1 MVLVLARY
9 VPYCDAGPGGQSV
22 PSGSISLCLSQV
34 PAGHTKGRSL
44 VPVTREA
51 FPCPRTSSTGLRAI
65 EWLHSVPRT
74 VPSGLSAHIQGTV
87 PAGTFASP
95 QVPPPIDSS
104 SSLPG
109 PRCGRI
115 ARGYAYS
122 AGLFLSGSSAHTK
135 GSRPQV
141 PVPLRLTTRGSLP
154 QDLSPG
160 PSPSTKATV
169 SLSSGLFPTRV
180 PRPAIT
186 KAHPSGPRSLFG
198 PLAKAPLA
206 GPSRPYQGNSPRTL
220 FRPGPSPISK
230 AILSAGPHG
239 PYYSKPE
246 VPSALTKGSSPGPL
260 PPGPIGPYQ
269 SSLLSVPRLYQR
281 ALSPRTRAFPHGPL
295 ATVSAVGTPRRT
307 LFRRHP
313 VPAVGRIRKRSSPGV
328 RSAHSQGHLDPL
340 MDVFPKSRGPI
351 APRNVSPRC
360 PVCPYLAGRTFP
372 PGPLS
377 VHPPGCLGQYQNWR
391 LRLSQDASVVSVVQG
406 PPVPRQ
412 IPSAPYL
419 RNHPPS
425 ASTTGSIPEGTV
437 PRFPGS
443 RIYSKASPRTLF
455 PPGVPAFRP
464 FTKAPPP
471 GLSSPRVPRSHT
483 IGAASPRSR
492 RQPIR
497 GYYLPK
503 DPSSP
508 KLSLAP
514 PIPRLPSQVPRPIPK
529 ARPPQV
535 PITVIVE
542 PKLASGPRSSP
553 IRKGTAGLPSDIS
566 HGIPAPYLRLS
577 RSQGPFAGPKYQGTA
592 FTQGPLLPGFHKSI
606 YQASPRIPPGPLSRQ
621 VPSAHTQKAPPQDLF
636 SPGLCGPITKVAV
649 IPQEP
654 SCFLPR
660 SLAHTEEWMQPPPRT
675 SSPRSPRPHTTGTPS
690 DDLCRRVR
698 SLRPYYAKAQRSLQG
713 PCRVRNYQGS
723 SFPGYP
729 APYQA
734 QPCPQG
740 RLPQVPRAISKVTPS
755 RSARSLYEGSASSDH
770 LPRSFGSIS

>member
-122 AGLFLSGSSAHTK
+122 AGLFLSGPAAPHD
-135 GSRPQV
+135 Q
-141 PVPLRLTTRGSLP
+141 RLP
-154 QDLSPG
+154 PPG
-160 PSPSTKATV
+160 PLPRSLAQYQGDRFALLRTLSHQGPSARNNQGT
-169 SLSSGLFPTRV
+169 SF
-180 PRPAIT
+180 
-186 KAHPSGPRSLFG
+186 RSLFG

-391 LRLSQDASVVSVVQG
+391 LRLSQDA
-406 PPVPRQ
+406 
-412 IPSAPYL
+412 
-419 RNHPPS
+419 NHPPS

-535 PITVIVE
+535 
-542 PKLASGPRSSP
+542 LA
-553 IRKGTAGLPSDIS
+553 
-566 HGIPAPYLRLS
+566 H
-577 RSQGPFAGPKYQGTA
+577 
-592 FTQGPLLPGFHKSI
+592 TQGHRRSPQRHLPWYPCAIPEALPLARSLRGPEVPRHRFRRTLFSILVFGHTNGSLPL
-606 YQASPRIPPGPLSRQ
+606 QGPLSRQ